1 MVSLRYILMKE
12 KLMSFA
18 KSNKRNLIMH
28 LGLGLS
34 LFGVMLYDPL
44 GILFTGMGLVFIS
57 TGLAC
62 IFASY
67 FYLEESEKI
76 NKAVHRFEKK

>member
-1 MVSLRYILMKE
+1 
-12 KLMSFA
+12 MSYA
-18 KSNKRNLIMH
+18 QSNKKNLLMH

-34 LFGVMLYDPL
+34 LFGIGLYDPL
-44 GILFTGMGLVFIS
+44 GFLFTGMGLVFVS

>member
-1 MVSLRYILMKE
+1 
-12 KLMSFA
+12 MSYA
-18 KSNKRNLIMH
+18 QSNKKNLLMH

-34 LFGVMLYDPL
+34 LFGIGLYDPL
-44 GILFTGMGLVFIS
+44 GFLFTGMGLVFVS

-67 FYLEESEKI
+67 LYLEESEKI

>member
-1 MVSLRYILMKE
+1 MEMF
-12 KLMSFA
+12 MSYA
-18 KSNKRNLIMH
+18 QSNKKNLLMH

-34 LFGVMLYDPL
+34 LFGIGLYDPL
-44 GILFTGMGLVFIS
+44 GFLFTGMGLVFVS

>member
-1 MVSLRYILMKE
+1 
-12 KLMSFA
+12 
-18 KSNKRNLIMH
+18 
-28 LGLGLS
+28 
-34 LFGVMLYDPL
+34 MLYDPL